1 MKRLLQIGPMSKK
14 DANDHVIRQLDRG
27 QNLVENGQISEAV
40 INFKVANLL
49 LREYEEDTE
58 TELLIKCL

>member
-1 MKRLLQIGPMSKK
+1 MSKK